1 LGIASGETVLNANLI
16 IHVKREMVMVR
27 KLILGTASVLALAIG
42 AAALDFSA
50 DAGDVTNGS
59 GKTASMPHH
68 WIDAANLSK
77 DDVRWAQL
85 ELRNIGLYNGS
96 LDGVIG
102 PETKRAL
109 AGFQKSNGLQQTTT
123 LDQQTAD
130 TLIGNTGEIGH
141 GSSLPPKREGAAA
154 TTTNT
159 SGANYLGK

>member
-1 LGIASGETVLNANLI
+1 M
-16 IHVKREMVMVR
+16 HVKREMVMVR

-42 AAALDFSA
+42 GAALDFSA
-50 DAGDVTNGS
+50 DAGDVANGL

-102 PETKRAL
+102 TKSRENAPASTVTVTVEVLSLETSSFAAAAARQIEQLKA
-109 AGFQKSNGLQQTTT
+109 AGFRLHHRK
-123 LDQQTAD
+123 
-130 TLIGNTGEIGH
+130 GNTHHSVKDG
-141 GSSLPPKREGAAA
+141 R
-154 TTTNT
+154 
-159 SGANYLGK
+159 